1 MRGFVTRKQ
10 TGQLLL
16 GWLIVMAVLF
26 LWELAERGGLLSI
39 IGLGRLLRPLC
50 AALFAVWLAHR
61 HSRDTASI
69 EQKDAWIFG
78 LICVICLFLLTFA
91 NASYF
96 FRRITYSLS
105 RIMGI
110 DNDSVFFVPNGIP
123 KEPRH
128 MLYWFLCICYID
140 YNPLLA
146 LLVECGVYDV
156 VKAICVKH
164 NQKKGKVNP
173 IAEQIN

>member
-96 FRRITYSLS
+96 F
-105 RIMGI
+105 
-110 DNDSVFFVPNGIP
+110 P
-123 KEPRH
+123 
-128 MLYWFLCICYID
+128 
-140 YNPLLA
+140 
-146 LLVECGVYDV
+146 
-156 VKAICVKH
+156 
-164 NQKKGKVNP
+164 
-173 IAEQIN
+173 

>member
-1 MRGFVTRKQ
+1 MIVSMPRMAHLSAKRPRRIAARVSGLSIESDEGNTMRGFVTRKQ

-69 EQKDAWIFG
+69 
-78 LICVICLFLLTFA
+78 
-91 NASYF
+91 
-96 FRRITYSLS
+96 
-105 RIMGI
+105 
-110 DNDSVFFVPNGIP
+110 
-123 KEPRH
+123 
-128 MLYWFLCICYID
+128 
-140 YNPLLA
+140 
-146 LLVECGVYDV
+146 
-156 VKAICVKH
+156 
-164 NQKKGKVNP
+164 
-173 IAEQIN
+173 